1 MGIFR
6 RPRDA
11 SASTLPAIT
20 EFWEWWAQAR
30 PTIEA
35 SLAAGP
41 GTEAPGPDPSGADP
55 SGADPLDLGSL
66 DLGPLDLGSLD
77 PDRPG
82 PGAPG
87 ELDAPGG
94 GLSADA
100 VDELS
105 RRVHKIHPELQWEIG
120 GAEDRAPTLTVTGGG
135 DPELRG
141 LSERWF
147 RAAPA
152 GAAAGGWRFH
162 PARQADP
169 EMLAQDLL
177 LGDHEFDLEYVRLG
191 MRADTD
197 RARVDI
203 GAYHPDF
210 LFVAEEQQLQVAM
223 HVLDW
228 ALGEDDVARWVGE
241 VTIATEAPI
250 DSLPPALLASVVEQI
265 AEPFEEPEW
274 LTGEGRTPRGHPARL
289 GARFPLHRQD
299 YPLCDLHVAITVPY
313 AHSNPDRLP
322 VEPSAGALRAFEKK
336 LTKLGDKAVLAVR
349 ETGDGLRVFHL
360 YADPDSGV
368 IGDLDQLAAGW
379 SEGKA
384 KVASTADP
392 GWRVLSAYLP

>member
-1 MGIFR
+1 MFDAMGIFR
-6 RPRDA
+6 RPRDT

-35 SLAAGP
+35 SLAAPP
-41 GTEAPGPDPSGADP
+41 GAEPSAAADVPFATGTGAET
-55 SGADPLDLGSL
+55 
-66 DLGPLDLGSLD
+66 
-77 PDRPG
+77 
-82 PGAPG
+82 GAPG
-87 ELDAPGG
+87 EPAVPGE
-94 GLSADA
+94 GLSADT
-100 VDELS
+100 VEELS
-105 RRVHKIHPELQWEIG
+105 RRVHRIHPELQWEIG
-120 GAEDRAPTLTVTGGG
+120 GADDRAPTLTLTGAG

-141 LSERWF
+141 LAERWY
-147 RAAPA
+147 RAAPR
-152 GAAAGGWRFH
+152 GAATGGWRFH
-162 PARQADP
+162 PARQPDP
-169 EMLAQDLL
+169 EMLAQDLV

-191 MRADTD
+191 MRADAD
-197 RARVDI
+197 RARVHI
-203 GAYHPDF
+203 SAYHPDF

-228 ALGEDDVARWVGE
+228 ALGEDDVARWVGD

-250 DSLPPALLASVVEQI
+250 DSLPPALLPSVVEQI
-265 AEPFEEPEW
+265 AEPFGEPSW

-322 VEPSAGALRAFEKK
+322 VEPSAGALRSFEKK
-336 LTKLGDKAVLAVR
+336 LAKLGDRAVLAVR

-368 IGDLDQLAAGW
+368 ISDLDQLAAGW
-379 SEGKA
+379 PEGKA
-384 KVASTADP
+384 KVASTSDP
-392 GWRVLSAYLP
+392 GWRALAPYQP